1 MVAGG
6 GGVHTRLGDK
16 SEHEPSLCKA
26 RTILA
31 LLALDADL
39 IQKKSEDI
47 KYILF
52 NISVN

>member
-6 GGVHTRLGDK
+6 GGVQTRLGDR

-31 LLALDADL
+31 PLALDADL
-39 IQKKSEDI
+39 IQMESEEI

>member
-6 GGVHTRLGDK
+6 GGVQTRLGDR

-31 LLALDADL
+31 PLALDADL
-39 IQKKSEDI
+39 IHKKKRGYESI
-47 KYILF
+47 YFLT
-52 NISVN
+52 